1 MPLSRVREFVGI
13 DGGPTPRD
21 AVLLKSLLVV
31 HEGIAW
37 AADRPHYRYL
47 ANWCQSRVLFFVCA
61 MSPTWNQAHSSAP
74 RALSM
79 LETKCYVRFVRE
91 FNVVTVNI

>member
-37 AADRPHYRYL
+37 AADRPHYRY
-47 ANWCQSRVLFFVCA
+47 RG
-61 MSPTWNQAHSSAP
+61 SS
-74 RALSM
+74 
-79 LETKCYVRFVRE
+79 
-91 FNVVTVNI
+91 

>member
-1 MPLSRVREFVGI
+1 MPLSRVRNFIAV

-37 AADRPHYRYL
+37 ATDRPHYRYSKV
-47 ANWCQSRVLFFVCA
+47 CSFTFFFVVFVFF
-61 MSPTWNQAHSSAP
+61 SRFSSFSSFS
-74 RALSM
+74 L
-79 LETKCYVRFVRE
+79 YVLV
-91 FNVVTVNI
+91 